1 MSLSW
6 CKNIQYLITIYFVG
20 IILGLMSSSFL
31 LLSSRRFSHCILRSS
46 SDTQSLEEYN
56 SWRFVTIKMQNHT
69 QTKPET
75 IHLISKAIDLHV
87 CYALKCVF
95 FQVNTPQQL
104 QNCPYQDNIF
114 SHYQNCPFQDDALQR
129 LQNYFSG

>member
-87 CYALKCVF
+87 CYVF
-95 FQVNTPQQL
+95 FRSTLLSNYKTVLIRTTFSATTKTVL
-104 QNCPYQDNIF
+104 FRTTLFSDYKTIFQDN
-114 SHYQNCPFQDDALQR
+114 AL
-129 LQNYFSG
+129 